1 MAFRI
6 RNRSLVFPNKYPTVH
21 RKLATVTSESKTV
34 VDGFVLR
41 HKTDYIPQVG
51 LQENV
56 CASDCNLVFMCGQ
69 GTAGKT
75 FSMYLKA
82 LQGIDNKDFKARLIS
97 VRALDSKK
105 GSSMYADGVKVCG
118 DFAGCQSSS
127 SDIPTFY
134 WEKTNASLQLIH
146 SNFNYANKDERKL
159 FEDYAKK
166 QQASL
171 IMIDEATEMNH
182 FGMFLFWFMRNRDDS
197 GMKPQMILSF
207 NPLHEHW
214 TTEMLKDAGF
224 LGDDWYLKNDMIGK
238 VRYFYVKGDTPA
250 EIIWGDT
257 RGEVVKRANIRISNE
272 DRKAGL
278 SESDMV
284 KSFTVFTGTAADNR
298 ELVNATGGQSVA
310 NLHAVG
316 GTQRAIVGEAYF
328 GPVDNAL
335 IDVNRDMVHAMWENP
350 VNDDDNVYATMDIAS
365 GKEDSAPFI
374 VWRGLQMIDIDY
386 FKGEPYELADW
397 IKSRLD
403 RFGVPITNF
412 VFDSGGHG
420 YWVQSLTN
428 GIGVAVNRK
437 TVQEYDEFGNPTST
451 HLEFFNLRSQLM
463 GKLEVMLKKGDLS
476 CAIPKDKKVPFRKN
490 ETARFFD
497 VLCDGIELF
506 RVTSRNKKT
515 YYYSKDEFKE
525 RFKYSPGEM
534 DAISLRMYLELDT
547 RKRKQPKHVIEDD
560 AYDDLYS
567 TPPRM
572 YRGYF

>member
-51 LQENV
+51 LQEEV
-56 CASDCNLVFMCGQ
+56 CASECNLIFMCGQ
-69 GTAGKT
+69 ATSGKS

-82 LQGIDNKDFKARLIS
+82 LAGIDKKDFKARLIS

-224 LGDDWYLKNDMIGK
+224 LGDDWYLKNEMIGK
-238 VRYFYVKGDTPA
+238 IRYFYVKGDTPA

-515 YYYSKDEFKE
+515 YYYS
-525 RFKYSPGEM
+525 
-534 DAISLRMYLELDT
+534 
-547 RKRKQPKHVIEDD
+547 
-560 AYDDLYS
+560 
-567 TPPRM
+567 
-572 YRGYF
+572 